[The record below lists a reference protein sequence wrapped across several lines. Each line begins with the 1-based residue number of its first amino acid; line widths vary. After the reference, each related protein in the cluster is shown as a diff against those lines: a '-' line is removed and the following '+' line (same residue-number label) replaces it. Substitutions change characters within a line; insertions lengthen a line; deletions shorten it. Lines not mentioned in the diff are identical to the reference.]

1 MCVCV
6 VCVLFVCACFTTRYI
21 FSPAT
26 ANRFAANFQFVEA
39 VTKFTE
45 AINMY
50 PLDHRFVGVSMSVS
64 GCVIIVI
71 LCIICLC
78 RYYGNRSFCYE
89 HLGEFEK

>member
-1 MCVCV
+1 MCV
-6 VCVLFVCACFTTRYI
+6 VCVCTCTYLSTWYI

-26 ANRFAANFQFVEA
+26 ANRFAANFQFIEA

-50 PLDHRFVGVSMSVS
+50 PLDHRFVGVSVSV
-64 GCVIIVI
+64 GRRVIIVI
-71 LCIICLC
+71 FWIICHC